1 MERPQ
6 RVCEFSQ
13 SKWLRVYIE
22 KHTIMRKQAEI
33 DFTLKKVFK
42 QMSNVWFE
50 ETMENL
56 RKRSKNAFVGNV
68 QQAEST
74 NKKPSF
80 KSFNIFNENPVS
92 VSFKSSSVLWDK
104 PTPVVASILD
114 LSKRSH
120 YKFRYEQM
128 ISRYSATKLV
138 MAYKD
143 RNSLLYC
150 VETENLNQ
158 DMAGFKDLL
167 DMSDYPKDHFLCDP
181 KNKKSL

>member
-42 QMSNVWFE
+42 QMSNVCFG

-56 RKRSKNAFVGNV
+56 RKRSKNASVGNV

-80 KSFNIFNENPVS
+80 KSFNIFNEDPVS

-114 LSKRSH
+114 LSKLRI
-120 YKFRYEQM
+120 Q
-128 ISRYSATKLV
+128 IPL
-138 MAYKD
+138 
-143 RNSLLYC
+143 
-150 VETENLNQ
+150 
-158 DMAGFKDLL
+158 
-167 DMSDYPKDHFLCDP
+167 
-181 KNKKSL
+181 